1 MCVYILKKKVNKAN
15 RILGKVE
22 KGFQKGRY
30 FFETWGKDL
39 ENGFSQNLKGILK
52 RGRLWECMCI
62 GLECLCKVLDLKGK
76 VVYNFSVS
84 FVNFGEV
91 GLDKLE

>member
-1 MCVYILKKKVNKAN
+1 LGKRFGKWTFTKLERFKKKGEGGCGSAV
-15 RILGKVE
+15 
-22 KGFQKGRY
+22 
-30 FFETWGKDL
+30 
-39 ENGFSQNLKGILK
+39 
-52 RGRLWECMCI
+52 CI

-76 VVYNFSVS
+76 VVYNFCVS

>member
-1 MCVYILKKKVNKAN
+1 
-15 RILGKVE
+15 
-22 KGFQKGRY
+22 
-30 FFETWGKDL
+30 L

-52 RGRLWECMCI
+52 GEGGCGSVVCI

-76 VVYNFSVS
+76 VVYNFCVS

-91 GLDKLE
+91 GLNKLE

>member
-1 MCVYILKKKVNKAN
+1 
-15 RILGKVE
+15 
-22 KGFQKGRY
+22 
-30 FFETWGKDL
+30 
-39 ENGFSQNLKGILK
+39 
-52 RGRLWECMCI
+52 MCI

>member
-1 MCVYILKKKVNKAN
+1 M
-15 RILGKVE
+15 ILGKVD

-30 FFETWGKDL
+30 FLKLGEKIWRMDFHKTWKELKKKGK
-39 ENGFSQNLKGILK
+39 
-52 RGRLWECMCI
+52 WECSVRRF
-62 GLECLCKVLDLKGK
+62 ECFCKVLDLKGK
-76 VVYNFSVS
+76 VVYNFCVS